1 MITVLPPVLV
11 LARMAESREEI
22 REANAAWLAEER
34 RRRDQQQDDD

>member
-1 MITVLPPVLV
+1 MITVL
-11 LARMAESREEI
+11 ARVAESREEI